1 MRVWVE
7 KAEAAHSLLKMVVL
21 PKDHLVAIIKLQL
34 LSLRYRWF
42 LTQYLDQ
49 QLQPQLPHQLQ
60 CLHQQ
65 QQPQF
70 KEKIR
75 KLLSTSKLTCLT

>member
-1 MRVWVE
+1 MQVWVE
-7 KAEAAHSLLKMVVL
+7 KVEAVHSLLKLVVL
-21 PKDHLVAIIKLQL
+21 PKDHLVAITKLQL
-34 LSLRYRWF
+34 LNLRYRWF
-42 LTQYLDQ
+42 LTQCLGQ

-75 KLLSTSKLTCLT
+75 KLLSTLKLTCLT